1 MSGQTITI
9 IAVIAVTATITVLLR
24 AFPFLLFSSGRKC
37 PPVITYIGKV
47 LSPAAIAMLVV
58 YCLCSEYRGRSL
70 ADGAQPPFR
79 IFPSP
84 PLSTPRAVPA
94 MPSPR
99 PAPATPLLA
108 NSPIKQSPF

>member
-9 IAVIAVTATITVLLR
+9 ISVITVTATITVLLR
-24 AFPFLLFSSGRKC
+24 AFPFLLFSTGRKC

-70 ADGAQPPFR
+70 ADGGWGLPELIASVTVIALHR
-79 IFPSP
+79 WKKN
-84 PLSTPRAVPA
+84 
-94 MPSPR
+94 
-99 PAPATPLLA
+99 PLLSIITGTA
-108 NSPIKQSPF
+108 VYMLLVQCIFS